1 MILILSLFRLWSLV
15 PCCLLL
21 VWPRLTHE
29 DSADKAEM
37 EIMDIIIALLI
48 TIGTRSSS
56 TKKTKKVHQKK
67 FWRHKNERL
76 GEEEWERKLLKNRW
90 IIPHFSD
97 VTFWFLIDFLS
108 MKLFIVPI
116 KMTLYWPTIGQL
128 KCILAHH
135 RPIKMYNGL
144 WLVY

>member
-90 IIPHFSD
+90 IIPHFCD
-97 VTFWFLIDFLS
+97 VTFWFFDRLS
-108 MKLFIVPI
+108 FNEAFYSAYKNDA
-116 KMTLYWPTIGQL
+116 
-128 KCILAHH
+128 ILAYHWS
-135 RPIKMYNGL
+135 IKMYTGPPSAN
-144 WLVY
+144 